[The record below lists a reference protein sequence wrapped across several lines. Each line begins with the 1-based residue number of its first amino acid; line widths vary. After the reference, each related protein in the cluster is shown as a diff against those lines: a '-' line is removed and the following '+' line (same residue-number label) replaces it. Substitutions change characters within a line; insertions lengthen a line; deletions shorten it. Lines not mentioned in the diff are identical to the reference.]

1 MQHSAENCAEKK
13 KQCSFWHLRPSIAKI
28 NKLSFKKSLMAHT
41 MTSKT
46 RWPRKL
52 FFYLKK
58 EETLTFVFVVWRYK
72 EKKNMELN
80 TKYSFLRQT
89 DVLQKKWLEM
99 CNNDDDDD
107 IGFKNIQNKVNTYS
121 RISENLWKALKQF
134 GRFME

>member
-1 MQHSAENCAEKK
+1 
-13 KQCSFWHLRPSIAKI
+13 
-28 NKLSFKKSLMAHT
+28 
-41 MTSKT
+41 
-46 RWPRKL
+46 
-52 FFYLKK
+52 
-58 EETLTFVFVVWRYK
+58 
-72 EKKNMELN
+72 MELN